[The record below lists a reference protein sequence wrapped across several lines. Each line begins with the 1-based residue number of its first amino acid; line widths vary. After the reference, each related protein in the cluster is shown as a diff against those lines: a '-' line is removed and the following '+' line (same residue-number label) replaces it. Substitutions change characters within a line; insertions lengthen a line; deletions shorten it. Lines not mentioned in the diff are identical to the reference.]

1 MHKGMFAAKILP
13 PSVGAGVLDR
23 PAAVHFLFWERQ
35 ANSESC
41 TREVQEAFPYG
52 KNIRF
57 PRKQTW
63 R

>member
-1 MHKGMFAAKILP
+1 MHKGTFAVKIQP

-23 PAAVHFLFWERQ
+23 PAVMCFLFWERQ

-52 KNIRF
+52 KNIPF
-57 PRKQTW
+57 PRK
-63 R
+63 